1 MVFSFKSVT
10 YPQVKR
16 EELLQFAQAAIAGL
30 KLNADLG
37 RLLNKLVYFAQF
49 LDSIVWFM
57 C

>member
-49 LDSIVWFM
+49 LDSIV
-57 C
+57 